1 MFWRFAMLRFTT
13 LLAHDHQKQDSCLG
27 RKSLNVTNVPL
38 CTAVDGIFFVNLFIR
53 LNFVLLE
60 RCFFFSKSSTFVKI
74 IIIIHSRRKTLYVMN
89 ICVRI
94 QLPKLH

>member
-38 CTAVDGIFFVNLFIR
+38 CTADDGIFFVNLFIR

-60 RCFFFSKSSTFVKI
+60 RCFFFSKKQHICQNYHYYSFSQKD
-74 IIIIHSRRKTLYVMN
+74 TLCHEYL
-89 ICVRI
+89 C
-94 QLPKLH
+94 QDSAA